1 MGTAVKFD
9 EAAIATG
16 SHGGARFSVEG
27 RAAPCLAWAYG
38 DAQPEAIDGKSGRA
52 LRSAAMP
59 AEGDEATGTALVS
72 RRALFAKHAELLR
85 LTGRGERLGACRA
98 TYGAAKLEAS
108 AAYARARRQLLGGG
122 AFSEWVVSDPA
133 LNQWR
138 LSDLEAA
145 DEAGDAEGVQGEKTG
160 ARERQELRQ
169 NCK

>member
-59 AEGDEATGTALVS
+59 TEGDEATGTALVS
-72 RRALFAKHAELLR
+72 RRALFSKHAELLR
-85 LTGRGERLGACRA
+85 LTSRGERLGEWRA

-108 AAYARARRQLLGGG
+108 AAYARARRQLLGGD

-133 LNQWR
+133 LDQWR
-138 LSDLEAA
+138 LSYVEAA
-145 DEAGDAEGVQGEKTG
+145 DESGDTESEQKET
-160 ARERQELRQ
+160 RERQEH
-169 NCK
+169 K